1 MYNLF
6 NPDVHPIQSLEN
18 AKYPS
23 LWDIIAWFNSVGFWV
38 LLAILVLIGIVAI
51 AVILWFRRRR

>member
-6 NPDVHPIQSLEN
+6 SPDVDLIQGLEN
-18 AKYPS
+18 SKHFS
-23 LWDIIAWFNSVGFWV
+23 LWDIIAWFNNVGFWV

-51 AVILWFRRRR
+51 AVIIWFRRRR